1 MQKKIAVVTGASS
14 GIGEAAAERISRL
27 GFRVIGIG
35 RSFSEK
41 ERGFEALSMDLRDFG
56 PLREFLRSLRREGEI
71 SLLVNSAGVAYYGLQ
86 EELGEKALREL
97 IRTDLEL
104 PILLTALCLRELKK
118 NRGQLINIS
127 SVTARCPAPRA
138 AAYGAA
144 KAGLLRFGES
154 IFEEGRKA
162 GLRVSTILPDMT
174 ESGLYRNADFTVSE
188 EPLARLLP
196 EDVADALEFI
206 LTRREGVCISEL
218 VLKPQ
223 LKGIRKKTG

>member
-41 ERGFEALSMDLRDFG
+41 ERGFEALSMDLLDFG

-118 NRGQLINIS
+118 NRGRLINIS

-174 ESGLYRNADFTVSE
+174 ESGLYRNADCTVSE
-188 EPLARLLP
+188 EPRARLLP